1 MLEAYMGGDP
11 KMEKLMASASPLA
24 RLATPEEM
32 AAAVVW
38 LCSDAA
44 SFVVGVALPV
54 DGGAVAQ

>member
-1 MLEAYMGGDP
+1 
-11 KMEKLMASASPLA
+11 MEKLMSSATPLA

-32 AAAVVW
+32 AAAVMW

-44 SFVVGVALPV
+44 SFVIGVALPV

>member
-11 KMEKLMASASPLA
+11 TMEKLMSSATPLA
-24 RLATPEEM
+24 RLAAPEEM
-32 AAAVVW
+32 AAAVMW

-44 SFVVGVALPV
+44 SFVIGVALPV

>member
-1 MLEAYMGGDP
+1 
-11 KMEKLMASASPLA
+11 MASSTPLH

-44 SFVVGVALPV
+44 SFVLGVALPV